1 MTPNYLRGKEVLGNT
16 PVHCSGY
23 KTLINIIF
31 LILTASFSFIPLQD
45 LGTTARSCKSVGK
58 YICIM
63 SGDTRVSLIELKLR
77 SDTECVAT
85 RQSLLELPGV
95 REERKYLDCSLLETG
110 GSDLKLVLLGERKNK
125 ERFVSVVEVITSG
138 RGFSLCG
145 EELCVYDKASMLG
158 KNLTHLA
165 STHGSGD
172 VFTCGNL
179 IRKLKLEDAV
189 LKPTSGRI
197 QVPPE
202 CVDGTL
208 SLCVVSVPQKNT
220 FTILSSFKTKSA
232 SKNKFQINWF
242 QGRNDEISP
251 ASGKSS
257 LKLSEDQEPSVIL
270 SDPRDVRSFYVICNN
285 SSDNTSGFYKLVRG
299 RKLEDPITTFPHP
312 VTEAT
317 MMMGSDNN
325 LFLILLDTVNSGVKI
340 FSVMKTQGYRGATV
354 SWSKINESLSTFHA
368 VSCSLN
374 KWMLSPSTTDAL
386 LSARCPYQV
395 ALATLLAPN
404 NDIACEPESGAQY
417 RLRALGGDN
426 LNDVILIILDD
437 IERCF
442 DTEEDTLA
450 SLTLKICMNT
460 TPGGDGLSML
470 SGWLMAGRLSSVE
483 IFSSRLD
490 SDSFMDSDR
499 MSVQSISLESL
510 R

>member
-1 MTPNYLRGKEVLGNT
+1 
-16 PVHCSGY
+16 
-23 KTLINIIF
+23 
-31 LILTASFSFIPLQD
+31 
-45 LGTTARSCKSVGK
+45 
-58 YICIM
+58 M

-110 GSDLKLVLLGERKNK
+110 GSDLRLVLLGERKNK

-208 SLCVVSVPQKNT
+208 SLCVVSVPQKNI

-325 LFLILLDTVNSGVKI
+325 LFLILLDTINSGVKI

-426 LNDVILIILDD
+426 INDVILIILDD